1 MSIRGRSN
9 TRGRAAAALLLGAGV
24 IVSTFVPVAAQAAE
38 NPAPRIIPELQ
49 TWTGG
54 TGSFTLD
61 GSSRIVADPELEE
74 VATQFAADLEAT
86 TGISVDVVGGAPSAG
101 DLVLDYDEAL
111 THAPGGELFRTEGYR
126 LTVSAD
132 GVEIAAP
139 NTDGAF
145 YGTRTVLQA
154 LLQSP
159 GRAELPIGE
168 SIDWPNHEV
177 RGFMLDVGRRF
188 FTPEFVRDYITM
200 MSWYKLNEFQIHL
213 NDNEIQRPAGGWVDA
228 YDGFRLASDNPAF
241 AGLASEDGAYD
252 RADWQSFEDAAAAHA
267 VTIIPEIDAP
277 AHSRSFIRWK
287 PEIGFNGG
295 DSDHLDLSKP
305 ESTETIKAVFDEF
318 TPWFEGPDV
327 HMGTDEYPR
336 EGRDDYRT
344 FFNTMAEHIRGL
356 GKHPRAWGSMTV
368 MHGSAAGYDRDVTI
382 NAWNN
387 GWYGM
392 ASALA
397 DGYDFINTND
407 GDLYVVP
414 FANYYHGNGLNNS
427 SLYNSWLPNKL
438 GSTEVVPAG
447 TPKGAMFAVW
457 NDLVHREYTELDVH
471 GLMRD
476 SFPVIAQKT
485 WKSTTPAL
493 GYGDFTMLQRRIGAA
508 PGLTTID
515 QGNGT
520 AAAGE
525 RSLGAV
531 VTASSSNEGT
541 PPSALTDG
549 RSLTRWAT
557 SEQTAEVVLDLG
569 ASAPTGRVEIDWAGV
584 PPTSYDVQVS
594 TDGRFWQHAADDV
607 DGETGAV
614 DLGRLPARYVALRDI
629 RAGDGDIAAWRVSV
643 FSPAPLTK
651 GATATASG
659 VEAASFP
666 ASLAIDGNDATRW
679 SADYSAQ
686 PWIAVDLGSA
696 QRFGELSLKWE
707 GASAKDYTVAVS
719 SDAQTWTPV
728 ATRTAMA
735 AGARTDL
742 VTFTPIT
749 ARHLRVT
756 VTAKNLSPYLS
767 LFELSIPSSAEPEA
781 AITAEISPAEP
792 DGPDGSYAT
801 SPTVTVRASGSAG
814 PVSDVEYRVN
824 DGEWADA
831 SGPILLDGNGELRLE
846 YRATVGDM
854 PVSGYG
860 VVTVAAA
867 PELDVEASVTSRCIG
882 GRAVLSVR
890 ALNGESLPLDVTLAT
905 DYGVKSFTAVDPGK
919 NAVHAFSTRLA
930 TLPAG
935 EVDVTATAHVDGSP
949 VSSTTVVPYDARSC
963 G

>member
-9 TRGRAAAALLLGAGV
+9 TRGRAAAALMLGAGV
-24 IVSTFVPVAAQAAE
+24 IVSTFVPVAAHAAE

-61 GSSRIVADPELEE
+61 GSSRIVADPELDE

-86 TGISVDVVGGAPSAG
+86 TGIAVEVVDGAPSEG

-111 THAPGGELFRTEGYR
+111 THEPGGELFRTEGYR
-126 LTVSAD
+126 LTVSDD
-132 GVEIAAP
+132 GVRIAAP

-213 NDNEIQRPAGGWVDA
+213 NDNEIARPAGGWVDA
-228 YDGFRLASDNPAF
+228 YDGFRLQSDNPAF

-414 FANYYHGNGLNNS
+414 FANYYHGNGLNNT

-493 GYGDFTMLQRRIGAA
+493 GYGDFTALQRRIGVA
-508 PGLTTID
+508 PGLTTIE

-525 RSLGAV
+525 RSLGAA
-531 VTASSSNEGT
+531 VTASSSNEGASPT
-541 PPSALTDG
+541 ALTDG

-569 ASAPTGRVEIDWAGV
+569 AAAPTGRVEVDWAGAAPV
-584 PPTSYDVQVS
+584 SYDVHVS
-594 TDGRFWQHAADDV
+594 TDGRFWQHAAADV
-607 DGETGAV
+607 DGSTGAI
-614 DLGRLPARYVALRDI
+614 DLGGLPARYVALRDI

-643 FSPAPLTK
+643 FSPAPLTT

-679 SADYSAQ
+679 SANYVER

-707 GASAKDYTVAVS
+707 GASAKDYTVEVS

-728 ATRTAMA
+728 ATRTGLA

-742 VTFTPIT
+742 VTFTPVT

-756 VTAKNLSPYLS
+756 ITAKNLSPYLS

-792 DGPDGSYAT
+792 DGPDGSYVT
-801 SPTVTVRASGSAG
+801 PPSVTVRAGGSAG
-814 PVSDVEYRVN
+814 AVSGVEYRVN

-831 SGPILLDGNGELRLE
+831 SGPILLDGPGELRLE
-846 YRATVGDM
+846 YRATVGEL
-854 PVSGYG
+854 PVSGHG

-882 GRAVLSVR
+882 GRAMLSVR
-890 ALNGESLPLDVTLAT
+890 ALNGESLPLDVTLTT
-905 DYGVKSFTAVDPGK
+905 DYGTKSFIAVDPAK
-919 NAVHAFSTRLA
+919 SAFHMFSTRLA
-930 TLPAG
+930 VLPAG
-935 EVDVTATAHVDGSP
+935 EVDVTATAQVDGSP
-949 VSSTTVVPYDARSC
+949 VSTTTVVPYDARTC